1 MAIAALNGKRR
12 QDLDSDRRYLYD
24 QADSIPRLNKST
36 SRGPYTERVS
46 KNSTQ
51 RTLYDQDKTVPRL
64 TGKTNTSVSY
74 DSLSGTKA
82 TGTGSKTGTNNG
94 GGRTLERSV
103 LTTSGSP
110 SGNSGALAMT
120 VAPLRRSRTESS
132 IGDAAAGEIYS
143 KPEYS
148 SRYASQIDALLDS
161 VLNREGF
168 SYDLESDPL
177 YQQYRKQYIREGD
190 RAMRDT
196 MGNAAALTGGYGSS
210 YGTTAGSQAYDYYLS
225 QLNDRV
231 PELEQQAYQR
241 WQDEG
246 TALLNRLSLLQS
258 LEDTDYSRYRDD
270 VGDYYTDRNFDYQ
283 KGQDALSQRNWQNQ
297 FDYQKEQ
304 DALSQR
310 NWQAQFDYQKA
321 QDAQEQK
328 NWLMNYYASLS
339 KGSGSGS
346 SGSGTGKTTH
356 SEMYSN
362 VLKRAEKQLDGGKKT
377 EQEVAQ
383 YVLLNQSITDEEAY
397 DILNYLG
404 LGGALDQET
413 RKKTSGSSGTSRLLS
428 GAGGKNTMRTY

>member
-1 MAIAALNGKRR
+1 MAIASLNGKRR

-46 KNSTQ
+46 KNSTR

-82 TGTGSKTGTNNG
+82 TGTGSKTGAGSNG
-94 GGRTLERSV
+94 GSFQRSA
-103 LTTSGSP
+103 LTA
-110 SGNSGALAMT
+110 SGNSGALAPT
-120 VAPLRRSRTESS
+120 VEPLYRSAEKSS
-132 IGDAAAGEIYS
+132 VGNAAAGEIYS

-258 LEDTDYSRYRDD
+258 LDDTDYSRYRDD

-283 KGQDALSQRNWQNQ
+283 KGQDALSQRNWQDQ

-310 NWQAQFDYQKA
+310 NWQAEFDYQKA

-397 DILNYLG
+397 DILTYLG
-404 LGGALDQET
+404 LSGVLDQET
-413 RKKTSGSSGTSRLLS
+413 RKNKVTGSASTNRLLS

>member
-1 MAIAALNGKRR
+1 MAITALNRKRR

-24 QADSIPRLNKST
+24 QADSIPRLNKSV

-46 KNSTQ
+46 KNSTR

-64 TGKTNTSVSY
+64 KEKQDPSASSGAS
-74 DSLSGTKA
+74 SGTKA
-82 TGTGSKTGTNNG
+82 AGSKAGTGGNG
-94 GGRTLERSV
+94 GSFQRSA
-103 LTTSGSP
+103 LTA
-110 SGNSGALAMT
+110 SGNSGALAPT
-120 VAPLRRSRTESS
+120 VEPLYRSAEKSS
-132 IGDAAAGEIYS
+132 VGNAAAGEIYS

-258 LEDTDYSRYRDD
+258 LDDTDYSRYRDD
-270 VGDYYTDRNFDYQ
+270 VGDYYTDRSFN
-283 KGQDALSQRNWQNQ
+283 
-297 FDYQKEQ
+297 YQKEQ

-310 NWQAQFDYQKA
+310 NWQAEFDYQKA

-339 KGSGSGS
+339 RKSGSGS
-346 SGSGTGKTTH
+346 SGSGSGKTTH

-362 VLKRAEKQLDGGKKT
+362 VLKRAESQLDGGKKT
-377 EQEVAQ
+377 EAEIARYILSQ
-383 YVLLNQSITDEEAY
+383 NITDEEAY
-397 DILNYLG
+397 DILTYLG
-404 LGGALDQET
+404 LSGVLDQET
-413 RKKTSGSSGTSRLLS
+413 RKNKVTGSASALGLLS